1 MTPGKMLG
9 DWKRDCTSSTL
20 VDSALPGSQYFAS
33 FFSAPVSLVDSGK
46 ARTSTTSQ
54 KPTTT
59 HLVQLPAGISAILL
73 SLLIDSPR
81 IRWRSVPLIGP
92 WSSDPALLVGGQER
106 SSTSLVQTLT
116 AGNPPGIW
124 QTRVRILIFS
134 RGPSD
139 LQLVRPQ
146 AAPTT
151 DKSAPTLS
159 MLPSLCTR

>member
-1 MTPGKMLG
+1 M
-9 DWKRDCTSSTL
+9 
-20 VDSALPGSQYFAS
+20 
-33 FFSAPVSLVDSGK
+33 
-46 ARTSTTSQ
+46 STTSQ

-92 WSSDPALLVGGQER
+92 WSSGPALYAADRARACCLRQAQARAQVLSATGLLADGQER

-116 AGNPPGIW
+116 AGNPPGMCKP
-124 QTRVRILIFS
+124 RVRILIFS
-134 RGPSD
+134 RRPSD

-159 MLPSLCTR
+159 MLPGLCTRMGLHNA